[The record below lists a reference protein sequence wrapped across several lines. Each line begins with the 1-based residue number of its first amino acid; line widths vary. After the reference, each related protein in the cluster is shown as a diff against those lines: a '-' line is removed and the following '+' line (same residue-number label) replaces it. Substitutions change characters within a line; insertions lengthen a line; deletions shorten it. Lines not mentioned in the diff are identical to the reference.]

1 MAQIKIFQPETYPK
15 NIGLVRNEIINLS
28 NNTKNE
34 LIHEEYLRDYA
45 SSKLWDLNSEFGK
58 FIAI

>member
-15 NIGLVRNEIINLS
+15 NIDLVRNEIINLS

-34 LIHEEYLRDYA
+34 LILVHLQRE
-45 SSKLWDLNSEFGK
+45 
-58 FIAI
+58 